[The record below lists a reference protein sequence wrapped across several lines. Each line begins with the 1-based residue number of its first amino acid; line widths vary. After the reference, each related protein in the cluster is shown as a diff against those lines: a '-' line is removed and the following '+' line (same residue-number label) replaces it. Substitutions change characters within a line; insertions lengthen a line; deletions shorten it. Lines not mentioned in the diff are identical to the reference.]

1 MCPACLLLPSQGCR
15 HGAGGTEPIYLKFTL
30 APRDLHLT
38 FWMSLGQVLREGT
51 TGQLVTFE
59 RSSFSHQVQ
68 MHCAFFGKGQ
78 ATAAL
83 ACPIQVQ
90 VYSSG
95 PQGGLL
101 PNMHPEPMVHQSTA
115 FHCVPTTFTANRQ
128 GHCGF
133 RVRPSYHQLQATSSR
148 KTGCQARGTPGHLP
162 SSPPVPERPLLSKTC
177 TGQLLPW
184 PSPVQPSL
192 LHFIKGS
199 VFPC

>member
-51 TGQLVTFE
+51 TGQLVTLE
-59 RSSFSHQVQ
+59 RASFSHQVQ

-101 PNMHPEPMVHQSTA
+101 PNMHPEPMVHCLPLRSHDIHGQQTGTLWVQSETIISPA
-115 FHCVPTTFTANRQ
+115 
-128 GHCGF
+128 
-133 RVRPSYHQLQATSSR
+133 SSNKFKKNWVSGQR
-148 KTGCQARGTPGHLP
+148 H
-162 SSPPVPERPLLSKTC
+162 SWSPA
-177 TGQLLPW
+177 Q
-184 PSPVQPSL
+184 QPS
-192 LHFIKGS
+192 GA
-199 VFPC
+199 